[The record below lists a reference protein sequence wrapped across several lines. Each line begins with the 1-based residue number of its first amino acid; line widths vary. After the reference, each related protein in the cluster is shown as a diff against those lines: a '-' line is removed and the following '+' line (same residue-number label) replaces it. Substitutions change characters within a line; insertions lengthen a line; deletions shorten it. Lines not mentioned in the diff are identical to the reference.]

1 MSEKNENW
9 VINALVSTATL
20 AVGSLLFI
28 VIVWLAASLGLPRSL
43 SWTVLVMGPLV
54 IGGVYVLVGFTSLGK
69 YLWSLPPG
77 SLG

>member
-28 VIVWLAASLGLPRSL
+28 VIVWLAA
-43 SWTVLVMGPLV
+43 W
-54 IGGVYVLVGFTSLGK
+54 K
-69 YLWSLPPG
+69 Y
-77 SLG
+77 